1 MTACA
6 ERHAQPHVAV
16 CFDTSYAAGLGAVE
30 GLMGNI
36 GVSELVVILL
46 ILMLVFGA
54 SRLPAL
60 GESLGKTIRS
70 FKRGIAQQDGIEV
83 SEVDPKRTGLTGLK
97 DENAAKDAVSDAE
110 IVEESKH

>member
-1 MTACA
+1 VWDLVAA
-6 ERHAQPHVAV
+6 PARERNAMP
-16 CFDTSYAAGLGAVE
+16 
-30 GLMGNI
+30 NI

-70 FKRGIAQQDGIEV
+70 FKRGVGQDEKIEV
-83 SEVDPKRTGLTGLK
+83 TPTPKTTKRVESG
-97 DENAAKDAVSDAE
+97 DQNAASSITDAE
-110 IVEESKH
+110 ILEEKKRPS

>member
-1 MTACA
+1 M
-6 ERHAQPHVAV
+6 P
-16 CFDTSYAAGLGAVE
+16 
-30 GLMGNI
+30 NI

-70 FKRGIAQQDGIEV
+70 FKRGIGQDEKIEV
-83 SEVDPKRTGLTGLK
+83 SSTQQAKRVPSSAESVGH
-97 DENAAKDAVSDAE
+97 EISDAE
-110 IVEESKH
+110 ILEEKKR

>member
-1 MTACA
+1 
-6 ERHAQPHVAV
+6 
-16 CFDTSYAAGLGAVE
+16 
-30 GLMGNI
+30 MGNI

-70 FKRGIAQQDGIEV
+70 FKRGVAQDDGIEI
-83 SEVDPKRTGLTGLK
+83 SEVDNKRVAAGSDKSK
-97 DENAAKDAVSDAE
+97 DEPVSDAE
-110 IVEESKH
+110 IVEETKRR

>member
-1 MTACA
+1 
-6 ERHAQPHVAV
+6 
-16 CFDTSYAAGLGAVE
+16 
-30 GLMGNI
+30 MGNI

-70 FKRGIAQQDGIEV
+70 FKRGVAQNDDIEV
-83 SEVDPKRTGLTGLK
+83 SEVEPKRVGPKSASLH
-97 DENAAKDAVSDAE
+97 DEHDEHESVSDAE
-110 IVEESKH
+110 IIEEKKR

>member
-1 MTACA
+1 
-6 ERHAQPHVAV
+6 
-16 CFDTSYAAGLGAVE
+16 
-30 GLMGNI
+30 MGNI

-70 FKRGIAQQDGIEV
+70 FKRGVAQNEDIEV
-83 SEVDPKRTGLTGLK
+83 SEVEPKRVGSKSTSRGDK
-97 DENAAKDAVSDAE
+97 DDESVSDAE
-110 IVEESKH
+110 IVEEKKH

>member
-1 MTACA
+1 LLF
-6 ERHAQPHVAV
+6 E
-16 CFDTSYAAGLGAVE
+16 GA
-30 GLMGNI
+30 MGNI

-70 FKRGIAQQDGIEV
+70 FKRGVAQNDAIEV
-83 SEVDPKRTGLTGLK
+83 SEVEPKRVGPKSTSH
-97 DENAAKDAVSDAE
+97 DDDSISDAE
-110 IVEESKH
+110 IIDEKKR

>member
-1 MTACA
+1 M
-6 ERHAQPHVAV
+6 P
-16 CFDTSYAAGLGAVE
+16 
-30 GLMGNI
+30 NI

-70 FKRGIAQQDGIEV
+70 FKRGIGQNENIEV
-83 SEVDPKRTGLTGLK
+83 GSEEAKHPAEPKRVQSG
-97 DENAAKDAVSDAE
+97 EANSAPISDAE
-110 IVEESKH
+110 ILEEKKRGA

>member
-1 MTACA
+1 M
-6 ERHAQPHVAV
+6 P
-16 CFDTSYAAGLGAVE
+16 
-30 GLMGNI
+30 NI

-70 FKRGIAQQDGIEV
+70 FKRGIGQNENIEV
-83 SEVDPKRTGLTGLK
+83 GSQEAKAPAEPKRVQSG
-97 DENAAKDAVSDAE
+97 EVISDAE
-110 IVEESKH
+110 ILEEKKRGA

>member
-1 MTACA
+1 M
-6 ERHAQPHVAV
+6 P
-16 CFDTSYAAGLGAVE
+16 
-30 GLMGNI
+30 NI

-70 FKRGIAQQDGIEV
+70 FKRGIGQDENIEV
-83 SEVDPKRTGLTGLK
+83 KSTEHKHPAEPKRVPAGTPDG
-97 DENAAKDAVSDAE
+97 APISDAE
-110 IVEESKH
+110 ILEEKKRGA